1 MKPYIEKEAGKSRG
15 ERESCKGR
23 RGELKVPGCGH
34 PPSSPRR
41 MRSESE
47 RGVGPIRGWS
57 LIVVLWRSE
66 ASRLSL
72 IRLYL
77 GDFHSLKAVRVMKA
91 AEVKKSATWR
101 DSATLVRQKGLC
113 PPFLRPLIL
122 TECSL
127 TVHGAYIYRD
137 ASLTPTVASP
147 IYAI

>member
-1 MKPYIEKEAGKSRG
+1 M
-15 ERESCKGR
+15 
-23 RGELKVPGCGH
+23 
-34 PPSSPRR
+34 
-41 MRSESE
+41 
-47 RGVGPIRGWS
+47 
-57 LIVVLWRSE
+57 VLWRSE

-147 IYAI
+147 IYTPYEGPNLANQINRKLGVLDRKSDGSHCMFCYFEMNQ